1 MLGEYDPTDRDWP
14 IQQVARLTGTTSRTL
29 RHYEAKGLLQPSRVA
44 TNGYRFYDA
53 PTLVRLQRIL
63 LLRQLGLSLSAI
75 GEALADQPSEITALR
90 AHLEQLRSEQA
101 RVTRQIAAVSR
112 TVVVLESGGEL
123 MAESMFEGFDHTQY
137 EGEVTERWGAGAY
150 RAGDSWWRSMSDSE
164 KQAFLAEQ
172 EQIAQAFAQAR
183 AEKTTPDDAPAQ
195 QAAQRQFEWLSQSAT
210 GTGQGPVTA
219 EYFTGLAQMYVAD
232 PRFAANYDR
241 FGVGTA
247 GFVRDAML
255 VYAERNL

>member
-1 MLGEYDPTDRDWP
+1 M
-14 IQQVARLTGTTSRTL
+14 
-29 RHYEAKGLLQPSRVA
+29 
-44 TNGYRFYDA
+44 
-53 PTLVRLQRIL
+53 RLQRIL
-63 LLRQLGLSLSAI
+63 LLQ
-75 GEALADQPSEITALR
+75 
-90 AHLEQLRSEQA
+90 SEQSRLA
-101 RVTRQIAAVSR
+101 RQIAAVSR
-112 TVVVLESGGEL
+112 TVVVLENGGEL

-137 EGEVTERWGAGAY
+137 EGEVAERWGADTY

-164 KQAFLAEQ
+164 RQTFIAEQ
-172 EQIAQAFAQAR
+172 EQIARDFAQAR
-183 AEKTTPDDAPAQ
+183 SEHATPDDARAQ
-195 QAAQRQFEWLSQSAT
+195 RVAQRQFDWLSQSAT

-247 GFVRDAML
+247 EFVRDAML